1 MDSPSKTIEEELE
14 GEEDEETLIIEEE
27 TRISKFRRIIRP
39 RSKQDTSEHID
50 KKLLRGK
57 SLQIYWYLFENGPT
71 GVREL
76 QRALNYDSPGIIT
89 YQIKK
94 LSENNL
100 IIKDETTYK
109 YSINVHVKT
118 GLLNFYVKL
127 GPRLIPR
134 FSLCLIVFFAGFM
147 IFFLGSIFWGD
158 LFMTNP
164 ISLLLLFFLIF
175 GSIAF
180 IYESKMMWRLRP
192 Y

>member
-1 MDSPSKTIEEELE
+1 MDSPIKAIEEELE
-14 GEEDEETLIIEEE
+14 KEKDEETLIIEEE
-27 TRISKFRRIIRP
+27 TRISKFRRVIRP
-39 RSKQDTSEHID
+39 KPKKDTSELID
-50 KKLLRGK
+50 KKLLQGK

-76 QRALNYDSPGIIT
+76 QRALNYNSPGIIT

-100 IIKDETTYK
+100 IIKDETTDK
-109 YSINVHVKT
+109 YSINIRVKA

-134 FSLCLIVFFAGFM
+134 FSLYLIVFFIGFM
-147 IFFLGSIFWGD
+147 VFFLGSIFWGD
-158 LFMTNP
+158 QFIINP
-164 ISLLLLFFLIF
+164 ISLFFLFFLIF

-180 IYESKMMWRLRP
+180 IYESKMMWKLKP